1 MNGLLPSLPI
11 PCSSLS
17 VRISCGM
24 SEDDMTREEWSQ
36 MILDGLTYAVV
47 VWIFVT
53 IWLAFS

>member
-1 MNGLLPSLPI
+1 
-11 PCSSLS
+11 
-17 VRISCGM
+17 
-24 SEDDMTREEWSQ
+24 MTREEWSQ